1 MKIKFCPNC
10 PQPQY
15 NKNMLEVL
23 YNLALMVV
31 NHYKDYD
38 NPVINDFIKE
48 YEKAIE
54 QLKGGIK

>member
-15 NKNMLEVL
+15 NKNILEVL
-23 YNLALMVV
+23 YNLAIIVG
-31 NHYKDYD
+31 NHDFDFD
-38 NPVINDFIKE
+38 NSVIKNFIIE

-54 QLKGGIK
+54 QVKGGKN